1 MNMRLKKTYCVL
13 AALIFV
19 FAGLILLAVLYV
31 KNNNQIRLYA
41 VGRIANYDVYAV
53 NGNYVVVTFSGSGNW
68 LSGGII
74 HKDNFPYS
82 ENMQAVHITE
92 LLENKA
98 VCLFSTR
105 SYNEGDLCI
114 GNYDFDDHIEI
125 FCFEIGGTNL
135 ELPVEITE
143 TGLVRKQNMW
153 ENIITVP
160 LIALNMF
167 PIFILAVITLVSMGA
182 FGILLIVGAYK
193 K

>member
-1 MNMRLKKTYCVL
+1 MRLKKTYCVL
-13 AALIFV
+13 AASIFV
-19 FAGLILLAVLYV
+19 FAGLILLSVLYV

-41 VGRIANYDVYAV
+41 VGRIADYDIFAV
-53 NGNYVVVTFSGSGNW
+53 NDNYVAAAFSGSGNW

-98 VCLFSTR
+98 VYLFSTR

-125 FCFEIGGTNL
+125 FCFEIGGINL

-143 TGLVRKQNMW
+143 TGLVRKQNMR

-167 PIFILAVITLVSMGA
+167 PVFILAGITLVSMA
-182 FGILLIVGAYK
+182 ALCILLIVELYK
-193 K
+193 KWR